1 MLNHKFRMLR
11 QQKQKRRK
19 NNDDFFDLEQTFNVV
34 DNAAVKQKEQDDVV
48 NLVEDVLDENDPF
61 NDQIRT

>member
-1 MLNHKFRMLR
+1 MPN
-11 QQKQKRRK
+11 KQTKQ
-19 NNDDFFDLEQTFNVV
+19 NASQT
-34 DNAAVKQKEQDDVV
+34 KGKDDVV